1 MWARAENRGAA
12 LSAEGEITRPSGR
25 SAMAEESL
33 GMVIFKR
40 LHPAGTPEKP
50 QAHLL
55 LGKLLGPLHA
65 VIVALGLQVDI

>member
-40 LHPAGTPEKP
+40 LHPAGTPRETGGEREVNTMP
-50 QAHLL
+50 F
-55 LGKLLGPLHA
+55 
-65 VIVALGLQVDI
+65 GLIK